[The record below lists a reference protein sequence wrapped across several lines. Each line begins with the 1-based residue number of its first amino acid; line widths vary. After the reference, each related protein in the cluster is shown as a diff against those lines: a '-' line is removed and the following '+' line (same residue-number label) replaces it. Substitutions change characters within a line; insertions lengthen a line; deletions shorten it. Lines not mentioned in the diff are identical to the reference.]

1 MNDEA
6 LDLRKSARI
15 LRRNVTTVALA
26 AALGLLA
33 GAAFALAKPPLR
45 ASTALVL
52 LQPAVRGIGPQPPRY
67 IATQLVVATSYPV
80 LAGADRA
87 LHPPVPVATLHGRVA
102 VTSPSADLLA
112 FTAQAPADAQAEAIA
127 NAVARSYIAQ
137 AGSSGGP
144 GAVLLQR
151 AAGAA
156 ATSLATRMVVDAGV
170 GAVLGALAGS
180 LFVLATRRG
189 RRRLRERDE
198 IASATGVPVLASI
211 PVCHPSDAAGWAR
224 LLDGYQPDAVQ
235 AWSMRRTLRRLGVTD
250 GRAGPDARLALL
262 SLSSDH
268 RALALGPQMATFAA
282 SLGIP
287 TTLVLSQD
295 EDAPVTAPLRAAG
308 AARPGA
314 PRDPGRPGD
323 LHVRMGAD
331 DSQPGGTSLTV
342 IVDVLDPRALRAA
355 GQVAASAT
363 VLGVS
368 AGAATAEDLAQL
380 AVSAALSGGHIA
392 GILLADP
399 DPADETTGCL
409 PQLAAPAPLTRPSA
423 R

>member
-1 MNDEA
+1 
-6 LDLRKSARI
+6 
-15 LRRNVTTVALA
+15 
-26 AALGLLA
+26 
-33 GAAFALAKPPLR
+33 
-45 ASTALVL
+45 
-52 LQPAVRGIGPQPPRY
+52 
-67 IATQLVVATSYPV
+67 
-80 LAGADRA
+80 
-87 LHPPVPVATLHGRVA
+87 
-102 VTSPSADLLA
+102 
-112 FTAQAPADAQAEAIA
+112 
-127 NAVARSYIAQ
+127 
-137 AGSSGGP
+137 
-144 GAVLLQR
+144 LLQR
-151 AAGAA
+151 AGGAA
-156 ATSLATRMVVDAGV
+156 ATSLATRIVVDAGV
-170 GAVLGALAGS
+170 GAVLGALAGA

-211 PVCHPSDAAGWAR
+211 PVCHPSDAAGWAK

-235 AWSMRRTLRRLGVTD
+235 ACGMRQTLRRLGVIG

-287 TTLVLSQD
+287 TTLILSQD
-295 EDAPVTAPLRAAG
+295 EDATVTAALRAAA
-308 AARPGA
+308 AARPGP

-323 LHVRMGAD
+323 LHVRMGTD
-331 DSQPGGTSLTV
+331 DGQHGATPLTV
-342 IVDVLDPRALRAA
+342 IVDVVDPLAGRAA
-355 GQVAASAT
+355 GRAAASAT

-368 AGAATAEDLAQL
+368 AGAATAEDLAQM
-380 AVSAALSGGHIA
+380 AVSAALGGGQIA

-409 PQLAAPAPLTRPSA
+409 PQLAAPEPLTRPSA